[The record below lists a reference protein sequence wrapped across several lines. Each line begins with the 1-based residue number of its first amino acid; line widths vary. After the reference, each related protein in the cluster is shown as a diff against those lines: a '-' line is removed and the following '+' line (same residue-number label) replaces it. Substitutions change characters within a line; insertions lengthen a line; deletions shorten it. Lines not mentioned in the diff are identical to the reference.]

1 MPTNGSTRYTELKAR
16 VGALGYRI
24 FTDDS
29 GANYYYFC
37 DPSKQQLVA
46 LQIPPE
52 GLDDRLDC
60 QLLAGR
66 IDRNVVALERFHD
79 LVELRIYVIWHPG
92 KAPQTH

>member
-1 MPTNGSTRYTELKAR
+1 MIRDCAGYTELKAR

-29 GANYYYFC
+29 
-37 DPSKQQLVA
+37 VA
-46 LQIPPE
+46 DPPE

-60 QLLAGR
+60 QSPAGR

-79 LVELRIYVIWHPG
+79 LVELGVYVIWHPG
-92 KAPQTH
+92 KARQTH